1 MEKRGQVNYLEEK
14 WRELPQFHVDSYED
28 AVLLLKELDEEFLKL
43 GKRIRITME
52 EFRLSL
58 EGKLWSR
65 VKSLGKQIADA
76 FRVETLEDY
85 NQAAAIYG
93 AELAGTL
100 YQLHGSFAGF
110 KIAII
115 QAAAPIVELLVPV
128 VRLAVDA
135 LTGLANSIG
144 YVLRLLFQGGEEAQS
159 YAGGMYGAAA
169 ANTALKRSLAGF
181 DQINRLNQK
190 TSSGGV
196 YYPTAPKPLT
206 GAWKDFAEKLAEL
219 LKPLQKIDLTP
230 AAKSL
235 ERLRKAL
242 EPITK
247 SLFEAL
253 EWAWYN
259 IFVPMAQWAAEELL
273 PVFLDTL
280 TAALEA
286 LAQVI
291 EELKPAFL
299 WLWENYLKPLA
310 QWKADEL
317 IRYLQGLTA
326 ELNGTGECI
335 SGNQNI
341 VDRFIQSG
349 LTMIDTITEMAGG
362 YMNLSGMGILLS
374 ESFGE
379 LTSQLIWAQTPFG
392 NTNTAL
398 GMLGNTILQLADD
411 FGFLNHSSNS
421 TWTNLQSVWGKAWDY
436 LKEKTMDPAYE
447 GFRSTTNGMINLIN
461 GILRGVTK
469 GVNFLTGSMNSISFK
484 LPDWIPLIGGKGF
497 SFSFPRLEAPQ
508 IPLLAKGA
516 VLPAN
521 KPFMAVVGD
530 QRHGTNVEAPLTTI
544 QEAVAAVMEDYAA
557 ANLAG
562 HEATVAVLRELLSAV
577 LGIQIGDETIAAAVS
592 RYDRKMAVVRGG

>member
-1 MEKRGQVNYLEEK
+1 MEEN
-14 WRELPQFHVDSYED
+14 WREFPQFHVDSYED

-52 EFRLSL
+52 EFQLSL
-58 EGKLWSR
+58 ERKLWSR
-65 VKSLGKQIADA
+65 VKSLGQMITDA

-100 YQLHGSFAGF
+100 YQLHSSFSGL

-159 YAGGMYGAAA
+159 YAGGVYGAAA

-181 DQINRLNQK
+181 DQINRLSKQ

-196 YYPTAPKPLT
+196 YSPTETKPLT
-206 GAWKDFAEKLAEL
+206 GAWKSFAEKLAEL
-219 LKPLQKIDLTP
+219 MEPLKKIDLTP

-247 SLFEAL
+247 ALFEAL

-286 LAQVI
+286 LARVI

-341 VDRFIQSG
+341 VDSFIRSG
-349 LTMIDTITEMAGG
+349 LNLIDTIAQMTTNYIG
-362 YMNLSGMGILLS
+362 LSGAGLLLGQ
-374 ESFGE
+374 SFDD
-379 LTSQLIWAQTPFG
+379 LISQFVWAQTPFG
-392 NTNTAL
+392 DTNTAL
-398 GMLGNTILQLADD
+398 GMLGNTISQLAES
-411 FGFLNHSSNS
+411 FGLVTDSSNS
-421 TWTNLQSVWGKAWDY
+421 AWSNLQSVWGSAWNY
-436 LKEKTMDPAYE
+436 LKEKTMDPAYD
-447 GFRSTTNGMINLIN
+447 GFRSTTNGIINLIN

-469 GVNFLTGSMNSISFK
+469 GVNFITSSMNTISFK

-497 SFSFPRLEAPQ
+497 GFNFPRLEAPQ

-521 KPFMAVVGD
+521 KPFLAMVGD
-530 QRHGTNVEAPLTTI
+530 QKHGTNVEAPLTTI
-544 QEAVAAVMEDYAA
+544 QEAVAAVMEDYSA